1 MHLTLTLID
10 DDQVSDDEDDT
21 HPNIDTPS
29 LFRWRHQARIEKM
42 QQLEAEKKAV
52 EEEKRKL
59 EQEKEWVAQKLAEQA
74 ADEKLKDKLKEL
86 ELAESEVKQKD
97 EQVKKKEKLTPWN
110 VDTLSKDGF
119 QKTLINKPKPR
130 VDTNNMTDEERDV
143 WYKNF
148 ISKHESEMK
157 HYGML
162 AKWDDCK
169 SYLMEHPDLVCD
181 EAANYL
187 ALWCLNLAMEEK
199 FTLMEHISKQVISLQ
214 YILELAKQLD
224 RDPRS
229 CVSSFFTRI
238 QTAEKEYIA
247 AFEDELS
254 SFKER
259 IRKRAAEKVKKLLEE
274 YEEEERQKRLGPGGL
289 DPLEVFESLPK
300 EMQECFESRDI
311 GSLQAVISAMDEEQ
325 AKYHMKRCIDSG
337 LWVPDAN
344 KAASGPDGE
353 DVPAVDEVV
362 AAGAEA
368 ESEPVYAEHNAP

>member
-1 MHLTLTLID
+1 M
-10 DDQVSDDEDDT
+10 
-21 HPNIDTPS
+21 
-29 LFRWRHQARIEKM
+29 
-42 QQLEAEKKAV
+42 
-52 EEEKRKL
+52 
-59 EQEKEWVAQKLAEQA
+59 
-74 ADEKLKDKLKEL
+74 
-86 ELAESEVKQKD
+86 
-97 EQVKKKEKLTPWN
+97 KKKEKLQPWN

-119 QKTLINKPKPR
+119 EKTLINKPKPR
-130 VDTNNMTDEERDV
+130 VDTSKMTDDERDE

-148 ISKHESEMK
+148 IAKHESDLK
-157 HYGML
+157 KYGMM

-169 SYLMEHPDLVCD
+169 LFLMEHSDLVCD
-181 EAANYL
+181 EAANFL

-199 FTLMEHISKQVISLQ
+199 FTLMEHIAKQVISLQ

-259 IRKRAAEKVKKLLEE
+259 IRKRAAEKVKKLVEE
-274 YEEEERQKRLGPGGL
+274 YEEEEKQKRLGPGGL
-289 DPLEVFESLPK
+289 DPLEVFESLPT
-300 EMQECFESRDI
+300 EMQQCFESRDI

-353 DVPAVDEVV
+353 NVPVDEV
-362 AAGAEA
+362 APGEA
-368 ESEPVYAEHNAP
+368 ESVYAEPSAP

>member
-1 MHLTLTLID
+1 M
-10 DDQVSDDEDDT
+10 
-21 HPNIDTPS
+21 
-29 LFRWRHQARIEKM
+29 
-42 QQLEAEKKAV
+42 
-52 EEEKRKL
+52 
-59 EQEKEWVAQKLAEQA
+59 
-74 ADEKLKDKLKEL
+74 
-86 ELAESEVKQKD
+86 
-97 EQVKKKEKLTPWN
+97 KKKEKMQPWN

-130 VDTNNMTDEERDV
+130 ADTSQMTDKEKDQWYRDFV
-143 WYKNF
+143 K
-148 ISKHESEMK
+148 KHESDLK

-169 SYLMEHPDLVCD
+169 QHLMEHPDLVCD

-199 FTLMEHISKQVISLQ
+199 FTLMEHISKQVISMQ

-238 QTAEKEYIA
+238 QTAEKEYTE
-247 AFEDELS
+247 AFDDELKA
-254 SFKER
+254 FKER
-259 IRKRAAEKVKKLLEE
+259 IRKRAAEKVKLLLDE

-289 DPLEVFESLPK
+289 DPLEVFEKLPK
-300 EMQECFESRDI
+300 EMQDCFESRDI

-337 LWVPDAN
+337 LWVPDA
-344 KAASGPDGE
+344 KSA
-353 DVPAVDEVV
+353 
-362 AAGAEA
+362 AAGPVGDEEA
-368 ESEPVYAEHNAP
+368 DPEAEPVYAEHTAP